1 MDTGFFLGFLSIF
14 TLVAVLVLAL
24 VSRSRAQ
31 KRRDDEDAPKSRLA
45 KDAPDT
51 WSRSDR
57 T

>member
-1 MDTGFFLGFLSIF
+1 MDTGFFVGVLSIF
-14 TLVAVLVLAL
+14 TLVAVIAIAL

-31 KRRDDEDAPKSRLA
+31 KRRRDDEAPKSRLA

-57 T
+57 S

>member
-14 TLVAVLVLAL
+14 TLVAVLVIAL

-31 KRRDDEDAPKSRLA
+31 KRRDDEKAPKSRLA

-51 WSRSDR
+51 WSRSDNS
-57 T
+57 